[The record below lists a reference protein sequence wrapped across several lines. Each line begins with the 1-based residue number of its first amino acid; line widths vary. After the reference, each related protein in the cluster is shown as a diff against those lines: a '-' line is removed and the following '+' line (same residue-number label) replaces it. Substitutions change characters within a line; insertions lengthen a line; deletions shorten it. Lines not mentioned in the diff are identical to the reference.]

1 MVYLDHTRCILR
13 TSGKKCAA
21 EMMFSRCLR
30 MRIRHHCQSDGI
42 RLILSA
48 HLGSRRDSRRNVM
61 IEMISSVV
69 VVVSVCYFADT
80 SFPMAGLSSFTI

>member
-1 MVYLDHTRCILR
+1 V
-13 TSGKKCAA
+13 
-21 EMMFSRCLR
+21 
-30 MRIRHHCQSDGI
+30 IRH
-42 RLILSA
+42 A
-48 HLGSRRDSRRNVM
+48 VM